1 MKNWKVP
8 AVILPLLYFGWSLAW
23 DIIYKS
29 VNPNLFDGLVILWLV
44 VLVATFIW
52 LLIILPWK
60 RIKIKFISYGLIRN
74 WKVPAIILV
83 LLIVAMAFRW
93 STISS
98 QTTST
103 AVLKHVQDNWNGSVY
118 EQRYP
123 TKGGYTE
130 KIVKDST
137 LITTSSQGL
146 TYIWGFVLVGSI
158 LWLLIA
164 VSKTKKVDD
173 NKEYLKA

>member
-1 MKNWKVP
+1 MKSWKVP
-8 AVILPLLYFGWSLAW
+8 AVILPCVCFGGYFALVSINWGGDTL
-23 DIIYKS
+23 DILS
-29 VNPNLFDGLVILWLV
+29 ALWA
-44 VLVATFIW
+44 VLIVGTVIW
-52 LLIILPWK
+52 LLLALPWRK
-60 RIKIKFISYGLIRN
+60 IKITLMNCGLIRN
-74 WKVPAIILV
+74 WKVSGIILV
-83 LLIVAMAFRW
+83 LLILAMAFRW

-103 AVLKHVQDNWNGSVY
+103 AVLKHVQDNWNGAVY
-118 EQRYP
+118 EQQYP
-123 TKGGYTE
+123 TKGGYNET
-130 KIVKDST
+130 IVKDST

-173 NKEYLKA
+173 NKEYLKT